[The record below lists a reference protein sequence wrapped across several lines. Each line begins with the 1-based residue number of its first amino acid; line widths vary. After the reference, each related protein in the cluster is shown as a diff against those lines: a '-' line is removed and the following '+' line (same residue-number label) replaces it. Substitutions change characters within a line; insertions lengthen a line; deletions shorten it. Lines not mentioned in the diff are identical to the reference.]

1 MTTQNTRRD
10 KPGQDGREG
19 VDDGAKTDRKNA
31 QGGQANQ
38 ERADERERQQW

>member
-10 KPGQDGREG
+10 KPGQDGRRA
-19 VDDGAKTDRKNA
+19 DDGAKTDRKNA